1 MSILRLSQV
10 SKSFGADLLF
20 DNVSLDINHK
30 DKIALIGKNGTG
42 KSTLFKI
49 ILKELSPD
57 QGDVFIHGQTK
68 IGYLS
73 QNIIENE
80 EHTLYEEVLRV
91 FEEVINIEHKMIEL
105 QNQMKDDFSDQLLA
119 RYSRMEEKFNHLG
132 GYSYLVKID
141 TLLSHFGFARDVY
154 DRKIKTFSGGEKT
167 RIAFA
172 KLLMVEPDILLLDE
186 PTNHMDI
193 EIIEWLEDYLKS
205 YEKAVFVITHDK
217 YFINKVCKKIFEI
230 DHQSLETYHGNYDD
244 YEVEKV
250 NRYERM
256 MKLYEKQQKEISHLQ
271 SFVDR
276 FRYKAKKA
284 KSAQDRIKKID
295 RMDKIDKPT
304 QSKSKVHIGF
314 KSKRPTNI
322 NILELN
328 DLTIGYDQPL
338 LKSINFKMRGFEKVG
353 IIGPNGS
360 GKTTLIKTIM
370 SHIDPIAGEVKFNK
384 HMKIGYFD
392 QNLQHFD
399 KSKTLLETIHS
410 IYPTKTL
417 TEVRSDLAKVMF
429 TQEDAYKYISI
440 LSGGEL
446 VKLHLLF
453 LMLEEPDLL
462 ILDEPTNHLD
472 IDTKN
477 VIEDVFEAYEGPM
490 LFISHDRYFINK
502 VADKIISIDDKL
514 RVYHGNYTDY
524 IGEQAE
530 NKVKKEVRKKP
541 KKKISLDVE
550 MNKIEGFISEIEA
563 KIDQQKQV
571 LFEEEVYTDRLRY
584 DEENRILIELEKE
597 LNKRYHELE
606 VLMKKEY

>member
-1 MSILRLSQV
+1 MSILRLNQV

-20 DNVSLDINHK
+20 ENVSLDINQK

-49 ILKELSPD
+49 ILNELSPD

-73 QNIIENE
+73 QDIIENE
-80 EHTLYEEVLRV
+80 NNTLYEEVLKV
-91 FEEVINIEHKMIEL
+91 FNDVIDVEHKITKV
-105 QNQMKDDFSDQLLA
+105 QNQMKDDYSEKLLE
-119 RYSRMEEKFNHLG
+119 RYSRLEEKFNHLG
-132 GYSYLVKID
+132 GYAYLVKID
-141 TLLSHFGFARDVY
+141 TLLSHFGFKKDVY

-193 EIIEWLEDYLKS
+193 EIIEWLEDYLRS

-217 YFINKVCKKIFEI
+217 YFINKVCKKIYEI
-230 DHQSLETYHGNYDD
+230 DQQSLETYHGNYDD

-250 NRYERM
+250 KRYERM
-256 MKLYEKQQKEISHLQ
+256 MKLYEKQQKEIGHLQ

-295 RMDKIDKPT
+295 RIDKIDKPT
-304 QSKSKVHIGF
+304 QSKSKVNIGF
-314 KSKRPTNI
+314 KTKRPTNI
-322 NILELN
+322 HILELN
-328 DLTIGYDQPL
+328 DLTIGYDEPL

-370 SHIDPIAGEVKFNK
+370 STIQPISGEVKFNK
-384 HMKIGYFD
+384 QLKIGYFD
-392 QNLQHFD
+392 QNLQQFD
-399 KSKTLLETIHS
+399 KSKTLLETVHS
-410 IYPTKTL
+410 IYPTRTL

-429 TQEDAYKYISI
+429 TQEDVYKYISM

-477 VIEDVFEAYEGPM
+477 VIEDVFEAYVGPM

-514 RVYHGNYTDY
+514 RVFHGNYSDY
-524 IGEQAE
+524 IGEQAD
-530 NKVKKEVRKKP
+530 NKVKKESRKKP
-541 KKKISLDVE
+541 KKKISLDEE
-550 MNKIEGFISEIEA
+550 MKKIETFISEIED
-563 KIDQQKQV
+563 KIEAQKQV
-571 LFEEEVYTDRLRY
+571 LFDKEVYTDRLRY
-584 DEENRILIELEKE
+584 DQENQVLIDLEKE
-597 LNKRYHELE
+597 LNERYHELDE
-606 VLMKKEY
+606 LMKKEY